1 MNKKYYLLFALFISV
16 ISVFAQKKDE
26 NEIKKMTA
34 DFEANKTKLE
44 LPLINSKVDFKTLKN
59 DTIYKE
65 NKPKY
70 IIKTSIGYF
79 GYPTELIIKDIE
91 TTDFVNA
98 AVDTVIEQS
107 KQIYGRRAFDSFLET
122 GKDSFNKPGSF
133 H

>member
-91 TTDFVNA
+91 SG
-98 AVDTVIEQS
+98 EE
-107 KQIYGRRAFDSFLET
+107 GRYV
-122 GKDSFNKPGSF
+122 GK
-133 H
+133 